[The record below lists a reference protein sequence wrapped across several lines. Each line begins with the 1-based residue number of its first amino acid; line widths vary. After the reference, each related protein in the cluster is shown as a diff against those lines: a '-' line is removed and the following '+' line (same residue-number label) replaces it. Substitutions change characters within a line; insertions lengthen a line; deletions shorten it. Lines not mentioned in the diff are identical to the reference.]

1 MPSTELQELTYASS
15 PAWHSHERQKRKRAR
30 STVRLFKAGAE
41 VAASRLTSNT
51 QYGAS
56 NTQYGGVSA
65 QSSVAYKLSSL
76 EEVSS
81 RHRTTFIPGL
91 EVQPA
96 SFHTEV
102 WRLSRSSTE
111 LASSTSEGLTS
122 SVDGSVATFSFYR
135 TCSTTSAASYKQR
148 GRKCGVLCFFLS
160 TKLAST
166 TSKGL
171 TSSADRSVAFCR
183 CVYRTCLDDLSGVL
197 QAAWTEVWRLLLSFY
212 RLATTTSDT
221 LLVVSRH
228 RA

>member
-1 MPSTELQELTYASS
+1 MPGAQYACSKQEQKSRHQGSLQ
-15 PAWHSHERQKRKRAR
+15 P
-30 STVRLFKAGAE
+30 V
-41 VAASRLTSNT
+41 
-51 QYGAS
+51 GAS

-81 RHRTTFIPGL
+81 RHRTTFKPGL

-96 SFHTEV
+96 SFQTEV

-148 GRKCGVLCFFLS
+148 GRKCGDFCCLS
-160 TKLAST
+160 T
-166 TSKGL
+166 GL
-171 TSSADRSVAFCR
+171 PRR
-183 CVYRTCLDDLSGVL
+183 PQKVL
-197 QAAWTEVWRLLLSFY
+197 QAAYGVDV
-212 RLATTTSDT
+212 A
-221 LLVVSRH
+221 
-228 RA
+228 

>member
-1 MPSTELQELTYASS
+1 MLLQWSRCAESTVARRFAPLGPAQERLVAQNSTNLLLLVTYVPSTELPELTYASS

-81 RHRTTFIPGL
+81 RHRTTFKPGL

-96 SFHTEV
+96 SFQTEV
-102 WRLSRSSTE
+102 
-111 LASSTSEGLTS
+111 
-122 SVDGSVATFSFYR
+122 
-135 TCSTTSAASYKQR
+135 
-148 GRKCGVLCFFLS
+148 
-160 TKLAST
+160 
-166 TSKGL
+166 
-171 TSSADRSVAFCR
+171 
-183 CVYRTCLDDLSGVL
+183 
-197 QAAWTEVWRLLLSFY
+197 
-212 RLATTTSDT
+212 
-221 LLVVSRH
+221 
-228 RA
+228 